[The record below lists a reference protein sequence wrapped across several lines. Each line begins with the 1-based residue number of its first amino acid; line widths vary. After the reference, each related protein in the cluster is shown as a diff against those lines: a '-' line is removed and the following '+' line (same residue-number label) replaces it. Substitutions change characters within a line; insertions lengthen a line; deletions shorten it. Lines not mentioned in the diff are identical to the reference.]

1 MVRTMVNWVDNQVDR
16 ELEQRVAVVRKEEQ
30 ELTPDED
37 QPKRRR
43 RSASVEWW
51 GWHAGSALNGV

>member
-1 MVRTMVNWVDNQVDR
+1 MVNWVDSQVDR
-16 ELEQRVAVVRKEEQ
+16 ELEQRVAVARKEEQ

-43 RSASVEWW
+43 RSASVEW
-51 GWHAGSALNGV
+51 